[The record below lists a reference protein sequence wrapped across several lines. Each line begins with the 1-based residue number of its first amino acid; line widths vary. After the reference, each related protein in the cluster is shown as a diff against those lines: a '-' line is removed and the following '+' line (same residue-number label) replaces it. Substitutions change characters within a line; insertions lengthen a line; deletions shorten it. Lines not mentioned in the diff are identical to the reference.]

1 MKNLIFTLFIATVL
15 FSSCSKEESV
25 ANTTIPPVGSIKR
38 ISETTF
44 YNGTARTYGADF
56 NYEND
61 QLKSLNVGSI
71 GSFELVME
79 GNKIVQTKSIVNN
92 AVSDANNITYEGNN
106 LKLIQQG
113 AGSEKTEYNYINGR
127 LASEPSSYST
137 NVGPFVLSTLN
148 SYTFNSNQN
157 IANKILYFYQGIN

>member
-1 MKNLIFTLFIATVL
+1 M

-44 YNGTARTYGADF
+44 YNGSARTYGADF

-61 QLKSLNVGSI
+61 QLKSLNGGSN

-79 GNKIVQTKSIVNN
+79 GNKIVQ
-92 AVSDANNITYEGNN
+92 
-106 LKLIQQG
+106 
-113 AGSEKTEYNYINGR
+113 
-127 LASEPSSYST
+127 
-137 NVGPFVLSTLN
+137 LN
-148 SYTFNSNQN
+148 Q
-157 IANKILYFYQGIN
+157 L